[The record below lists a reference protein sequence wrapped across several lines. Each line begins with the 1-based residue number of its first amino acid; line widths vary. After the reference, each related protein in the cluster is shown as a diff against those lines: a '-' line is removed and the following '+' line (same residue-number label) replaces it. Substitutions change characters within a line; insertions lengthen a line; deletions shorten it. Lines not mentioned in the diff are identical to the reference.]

1 MNDLEFQENL
11 KKLTVAELLEDV
23 NRLTESYSHK
33 LALVT
38 EELLIRQMQGEDD
51 APASISLLEQGL
63 KA

>member
-1 MNDLEFQENL
+1 MNDLEFQKNL
-11 KKLTVAELLEDV
+11 TKLTVAELLEDV

-51 APASISLLEQGL
+51 ASSSISLLEQGL
-63 KA
+63 

>member
-11 KKLTVAELLEDV
+11 MKLTDAELLEEV

-38 EELLIRQMQGEDD
+38 EELRIRQMQGEGD
-51 APASISLLEQGL
+51 ASASIPLLEQGL
-63 KA
+63 

>member
-1 MNDLEFQENL
+1 MSDLEFQENL
-11 KKLTVAELLEDV
+11 TKLTFAELLEEV

-51 APASISLLEQGL
+51 ASVIIPQ
-63 KA
+63 KKT

>member
-11 KKLTVAELLEDV
+11 SKLTVAELLEDV

-51 APASISLLEQGL
+51 ASASISLLEQG
-63 KA
+63 

>member
-1 MNDLEFQENL
+1 MSDLEFQENL
-11 KKLTVAELLEDV
+11 TKLTVAELLEEV

-33 LALVT
+33 LTLVT

-51 APASISLLEQGL
+51 ASVIIPQK

>member
-11 KKLTVAELLEDV
+11 TKLTVAELLEEV

-38 EELLIRQMQGEDD
+38 EELLIRQMQLDND
-51 APASISLLEQGL
+51 SSVR
-63 KA
+63 